1 MQKNDFNDLLFD
13 AILTLKTR
21 EECYKF
27 FSDACTPKEIQ
38 AIAQRFAVA
47 KMLNEKKVYNE
58 IIEKTG
64 ASTATISRVNRSINE
79 GFTLAFERLEK

>member
-1 MQKNDFNDLLFD
+1 MQKNDFADLLFD
-13 AILTLKTR
+13 ALLTLETR

-47 KMLNEKKVYNE
+47 KMLSEKKVYND